1 MISCRAAATEFLM
14 RVTSMHLLL
23 RSIFK
28 LSKFTLDV
36 IEELLN
42 RIKPRRVL
50 GIQKDIRFEPPR
62 SSVDR
67 LVLVYARVVH
77 QDDYLLLLGLSIDPQ
92 LVQHSVQEIVKDHR
106 VGAAFGYL
114 CADYTVR
121 RHSCDHR
128 E

>member
-1 MISCRAAATEFLM
+1 MISCRAAATEFLIG
-14 RVTSMHLLL
+14 VTSTHLLL

-42 RIKPRRVL
+42 RIEPRRVL
-50 GIQKDIRFEPPR
+50 GVQQDVGFEPPR
-62 SSVDR
+62 RRVDG

-77 QDDYLLLLGLSIDPQ
+77 QDDYFLLLGLSIDPK

-114 CADYTVR
+114 CANHTVR
-121 RHSCDHR
+121 RHSCNHR